1 MPIERAKEAPQQQS
15 QPVEF
20 PAIATFI
27 HTKPLLPC
35 PVSRPKLRPQL
46 LPESQLVILELRRLE
61 QPADLGP
68 ALAVGRSR
76 VALLLLL
83 LHQVELGIVARKLA
97 ERDEEVAQRKP
108 ELVVLRVEREQT
120 LRKGRDLDPVLYQ
133 SD

>member
-1 MPIERAKEAPQQQS
+1 MPIERAKEPPQQQS

-20 PAIATFI
+20 PAIAAVV
-27 HTKPLLPC
+27 HPKPLLPC
-35 PVSRPKLRPQL
+35 PVSRRKLRPQL